1 VAGFE
6 TGRSTP
12 LLTTVEQMVRALE
25 EAGCEITDTGQISQA
40 RELGVRLRGEERARL
55 GNTERNHHI

>member
-40 RELGVRLRGEERARL
+40 RGLGVRLRE
-55 GNTERNHHI
+55 